1 MWYSYRRE
9 SISPFAYHR
18 GPYKRKFNTDK
29 YTLSLG
35 GTVITMRIS
44 RRRLLGGVG
53 ASGVVALAG
62 CSGDGSGG
70 SDGGTDESGGGSDE
84 SDSTTMDDGSE
95 GDDSY
100 HIGFAIMGLGG
111 DPWMGAF
118 RKGAEWYAE
127 DREIEI
133 TVTDGDFDMTKQ
145 INDVRSLIQQDVDA
159 ILTSP
164 VQSDAAVTMVEDA
177 AEENIPVFTANST
190 AATADVP
197 MFTAFGNAD
206 AAASAADVMAD
217 RLEERFGSPE
227 GTVVEVLLPQD
238 TETFVQ
244 RHEGFA
250 NQMEEYS
257 DIEIISQIEYDQTQQ
272 DATNKIATQL
282 QQNTDFDALY
292 CPDLLS
298 GLAAMSAF
306 ENEGVKEPI
315 GSEDHIT
322 TVGLDAGPNTLEEI
336 RNDYFD
342 AAIDQPNLFY
352 ASISIKYMIDY
363 LDAGK
368 DESAIPEPGREI
380 TTEDLEISTGN
391 EHGGIDPWAEPLWA
405 PARIEELAFDDAMQ
419 TYFKTSSI
427 VVTKDNA
434 DVPYI
439 WGNLE

>member
-1 MWYSYRRE
+1 M
-9 SISPFAYHR
+9 
-18 GPYKRKFNTDK
+18 K
-29 YTLSLG
+29 
-35 GTVITMRIS
+35 IS
-44 RRRLLGGVG
+44 RRRLLGCVG

-62 CSGDGSGG
+62 CSGGSGDG
-70 SDGGTDESGGGSDE
+70 TDGTDGGSDESGGGSDG
-84 SDSTTMDDGSE
+84 SDDGSDS
-95 GDDSY
+95 DDSY

-118 RKGAEWYAE
+118 RKGAEWYAQ
-127 DREIEI
+127 DRGIEI

-197 MFTAFGNAD
+197 MFTAFGNDD

-217 RLEERFGSPE
+217 RLEERFGAPE

-238 TETFVQ
+238 TQTFVQ
-244 RHEGFA
+244 RHEGFE
-250 NQMEEYS
+250 NQLEEYS
-257 DIEIISQIEYDQTQQ
+257 DIEIISQIEYDQTQE
-272 DATNKIATQL
+272 DAANKIATQL
-282 QQNTDFDALY
+282 QQNPDLDALY

-352 ASISIKYMIDY
+352 APITIKHMIDY

-368 DESAIPEPGREI
+368 DESAIPDPGQEI

-391 EHGGIDPWAEPLWA
+391 EHDGLDPWAEPLWA
-405 PARIEELAFDDAMQ
+405 PAQVEELEFDDGMQ

-434 DVPYI
+434 DAPYI